1 MVLKLIS
8 DSEILNIKRYFCG
21 VWEIDRTYYE
31 EFETTFQRLIEK
43 KQVLDKGRPLPQSA
57 LYKIKE
63 ALTIE
68 WTYNSNSIEG
78 NTLSLR
84 ETQMVIQEGITI
96 KGKSLREHFEVKN
109 HEVAID
115 YLYSIIHEN
124 YQLQSRDI
132 LNLHGYV
139 LRSIEDEFAGRLRN
153 GGVRISGANF
163 IPPKA
168 QKVPDLIDE
177 LIAFVLNNPLGLN
190 TIELATV
197 FHHKFVWIHP
207 FFDGNGR
214 TVRLAMNL
222 ILMQAGF
229 PPAIILKNDRKKYY
243 EALNQANNGNYQKLL
258 LLMCQAVERSLN
270 IYLNALPGQ
279 ESYESIATIVSE
291 PGVSYGQ
298 EYVSLLARKGKIDAY
313 KEGRNWFT
321 TRKAIEDYIE
331 NRQRKRQL

>member
-1 MVLKLIS
+1 
-8 DSEILNIKRYFCG
+8 
-21 VWEIDRTYYE
+21 VWEIDRTYYD
-31 EFETTFQRLIEK
+31 EFEVTFQRLLEK

-57 LYKIKE
+57 LHKIKE

-124 YQLQSRDI
+124 YQLRSRDI

-139 LRSIEDEFAGRLRN
+139 LRSIEEEFAGRLRN

-163 IPPKA
+163 IPPNA
-168 QKVPDLIDE
+168 QKVPYLIDE
-177 LIAFVLNNPLGLN
+177 LIDFVVQNPLGLN

-222 ILMQAGF
+222 ILMQAGY

-243 EALNQANNGNYQKLL
+243 EALNQANNGNYQKLM

-298 EYVSLLARKGKIDAY
+298 EYVSLLARQGKIDAY